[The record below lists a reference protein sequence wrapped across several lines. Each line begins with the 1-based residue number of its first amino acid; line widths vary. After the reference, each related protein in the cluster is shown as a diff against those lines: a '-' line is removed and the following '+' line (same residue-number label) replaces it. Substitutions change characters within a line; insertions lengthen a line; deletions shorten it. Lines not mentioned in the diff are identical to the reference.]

1 MERGREDKGRV
12 MGGGRREGDGG
23 KDRRRE
29 RGRRVEGEEGE
40 RINHIQSCGCHGY
53 FFAVET
59 DGGVANSEVGH
70 KNIVETLFNNISK
83 EEGTVVQRVVE
94 TTQNLSET
102 REEENTNHTTITAG
116 LLHKSPP
123 KFGIPI
129 REVPLSQLRNLY

>member
-1 MERGREDKGRV
+1 MEGE
-12 MGGGRREGDGG
+12 EG
-23 KDRRRE
+23 KE
-29 RGRRVEGEEGE
+29 EGEEGE

-70 KNIVETLFNNISK
+70 EHIVKPLFNNIRE

-102 REEENTNHTTITAG
+102 REEERKGGRKYQSHNNYSRTSPQ
-116 LLHKSPP
+116 KS
-123 KFGIPI
+123 K
-129 REVPLSQLRNLY
+129 SWYSD